1 MTLMTFFKKIEKN
14 KKKIKKIT
22 KRIKNKGQGAL
33 GH

>member
-1 MTLMTFFKKIEKN
+1 MTLMTFLKKIEKKIEKN
-14 KKKIKKIT
+14 KKIT